1 MAKLVLGDITNI
13 TGNESSA
20 TATLNANNQAT
31 EDALENTLSRDG
43 TSPNEMNAD
52 FDMNG
57 YDILNAGNIDT
68 TTLFVGGVDV
78 HNIVGLQGEQGPIGP
93 SGNDGLVQSI
103 VAGTGIS
110 VNSTDPA
117 NPIVTNTGAVSDGD
131 KGDIIVSSSGTVW
144 TIDKTLREVLTAN
157 RTYYVATTG
166 SDSNDG
172 LTVGTPF
179 LTLQKAWNTLAGL
192 DLSVYAGT
200 ISVATG
206 TYTAGI
212 NMTSMPVG
220 GSGIFITGDATTPAN
235 VHLSINGSA
244 FTINAPLP
252 CGMTISG
259 FKATLTGN
267 GRNFIGHNSV
277 GRVLAINI
285 ECAAG
290 GGGFGAFYG
299 ANFAGAKIVISST
312 QLISGGGSSYISAE
326 DGGRIQFFGI
336 TVTLTGTP
344 AFSWVFANSG
354 GISKIIMGGAT
365 FSGAATG
372 TRYQV
377 LQNSVL
383 DTAGGGAS
391 FFPGSVAGSSTSGGQ
406 YL

>member
-1 MAKLVLGDITNI
+1 MPDQKISADP
-13 TGNESSA
+13 SA
-20 TATLNANNQAT
+20 TDLVGAVVPIVQGGVNKKA
-31 EDALENTLSRDG
+31 DAS
-43 TSPNEMNAD
+43 
-52 FDMNG
+52 
-57 YDILNAGNIDT
+57 
-68 TTLFVGGVDV
+68 LFVSASGV
-78 HNIVGLQGEQGPIGP
+78 
-93 SGNDGLVQSI
+93 
-103 VAGTGIS
+103 
-110 VNSTDPA
+110 
-117 NPIVTNTGAVSDGD
+117 
-131 KGDIIVSSSGTVW
+131 
-144 TIDKTLREVLTAN
+144 REKITAN

-220 GSGIFITGDATTPAN
+220 GSGIFITGDVTTPAN

-244 FTINAPLP
+244 FTINAPMP
-252 CGMTISG
+252 CAMTIRG

-267 GRNFIGHNSV
+267 GRNFIGHRSV
-277 GRVLAINI
+277 GQVLASNV
-285 ECAAG
+285 ECAGG
-290 GGGFGAFYG
+290 GGGFGGFYA
-299 ANFAGAKIVISST
+299 ANYPGAKIVISST
-312 QLISGGGSSYISAE
+312 QLISGGGAAYISAE

-372 TRYQV
+372 IRYQV
-377 LQNSVL
+377 VENSIL
-383 DTAGGGAS
+383 STGGGGAS
-391 FFPGSVAGSSTSGGQ
+391 FFPGNSAGSSASGGQ